1 MSTQTSAA
9 HALQI
14 TLSDIAAL
22 ARVQRPVVSMWR
34 KRSQNTDTPFPD
46 AVAHHGQQELFDAAA
61 ITGWLAATG
70 RGNNPH
76 ATDDVAAFA
85 APLGPETRRT
95 HFAALTAL
103 IALRCL
109 ADSPLAGH
117 SAEDLLDLADEI
129 DPDDDFL
136 FTELEALGADLLP
149 LAAFADQLSDASYT
163 APAAFEQLLC
173 NRYRSAPAA
182 EARTALTAE
191 AIDLVA
197 TTAVELAAGS
207 TTPPVFTDDGGSDFL
222 LCVADILGESAEGV
236 LCVGALTGAPARL
249 ARRRMY
255 VHGQTRDNLEVRASV
270 SKLGNPSATAVRLAQ
285 FPSPA
290 HPETDPVAVLTA
302 IDNIALDMDENASA
316 VILAPATIL
325 SDALQR
331 TTHNREAE
339 AIRSDVLRSGR
350 VRAIVRLPENL
361 LSAMPR
367 QAQALWV
374 LGEAHKDVDIAQRW
388 TMVADVSTATLSP
401 DVRQD
406 LVSDLAA
413 SMGSREQIRAHSFR
427 FATLIPTRS
436 LLAAAGSLTAS
447 TAAATPHRAAAPA
460 GQAVMSSHANTAKLV
475 QAEQLVDELNHAQL
489 SALPMTLSVSAEPAA
504 TPTTVGAAIK
514 AGTLKYLPGH
524 RIAADHLEPNQPGRA
539 QLRVLGV
546 EELDGERAPGSRR
559 ISQLVFAS
567 NYPSGRLTEPG
578 DVIFSTGAQGTAMV
592 DTEGAA
598 VVLYPARILRIEAKR
613 AGGLVAAIVA
623 KDLQRVPGGHWRK
636 WPVRRIDDGA
646 RPTLSAALA
655 SVTAERQR
663 VAVRL
668 QQLDELSDALMD
680 GAAQGSFRVLDMTME
695 GTS

>member
-9 HALQI
+9 RTLQI

-22 ARVQRPVVSMWR
+22 SRVQRPVVSMWR
-34 KRSQNTDTPFPD
+34 KRSQNTDTPFPE
-46 AVAHHGQQELFDAAA
+46 AVAHHGQQELFNAAD

-85 APLGPETRRT
+85 SPLGPETRRT

-109 ADSPLAGH
+109 ADTPLTDL

-136 FTELEALGADLLP
+136 FAELENTGGELLA
-149 LAAFADQLSDASYT
+149 LAAFADQLIDASYT

-173 NRYRSAPAA
+173 DRFRSAPAA
-182 EARTALTAE
+182 EARSTLTAE

-207 TTPPVFTDDGGSDFL
+207 VTPPVFTDDGGSDFL
-222 LCVADILGESAEGV
+222 LSVADILGESAEGV
-236 LCVGALTGAPARL
+236 LCVGALAGAPARL

-255 VHGQTRDNLEVRASV
+255 VHGRSRDNLDVRASR
-270 SKLGNPSATAVRLAQ
+270 SRLGDPSGTAVRLAQ

-290 HPETDPVAVLTA
+290 HPGTDPVKVLTA
-302 IDNIALDMDENASA
+302 IDNIVLDMDENASA

-331 TTHNREAE
+331 TTHHREAQ

-361 LSAMPR
+361 LPTMPR

-374 LGEAHKDVDIAQRW
+374 LGEAHKEVDIAERW
-388 TMVADVSTATLSP
+388 TMVADVSAATLSP
-401 DVRQD
+401 NVRLD

-427 FATLIPTRS
+427 FATLVPTRK
-436 LLAAAGSLTAS
+436 LLAASGSLTAI
-447 TAAATPHRAAAPA
+447 TAAAAPHRSAKPA
-460 GQAVMSSHANTAKLV
+460 SHAVMSSHANAAKLV
-475 QAEQLVDELNHAQL
+475 QAEQLIDDLNHARL
-489 SALPMTLSVSAEPAA
+489 PALPIRLAVSADPVA
-504 TPTTVGAAIK
+504 TPTTVGNAIK
-514 AGTLKYLPGH
+514 AGSLKYVPGH
-524 RIAADHLEPNQPGRA
+524 RIAEEHLEPEQPGRA

-546 EELDGERAPGSRR
+546 EELAGETAPGSRR

-578 DVIFSTGAQGTAMV
+578 DVIFSTGAQGTATV

-598 VVLYPARILRIEAKR
+598 VVLYPARILRIDAKR
-613 AGGLVAAIVA
+613 AGGLVPAIVA
-623 KDLQRVPGGHWRK
+623 KDLQGVPGGHWRK

-655 SVTAERQR
+655 AVAAERRR

-680 GAAQGSFRVLDMTME
+680 GAAQGSFGVLDMIME